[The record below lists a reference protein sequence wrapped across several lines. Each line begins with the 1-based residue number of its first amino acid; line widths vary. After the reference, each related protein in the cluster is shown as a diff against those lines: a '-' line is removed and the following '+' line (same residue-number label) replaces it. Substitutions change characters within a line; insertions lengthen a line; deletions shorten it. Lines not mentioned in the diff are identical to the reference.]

1 MRELGCRLNGI
12 KDLSPAGRGE
22 GEGGVFAMKRL
33 NHAKTVFDV
42 LKERGFIEK
51 VTDEEKLPEILKGK
65 VTCYI
70 GFDPTASSFHVGNLV
85 PIMALAHMQRHGH
98 RPISLVGGGTGLVGD
113 PSGKDEMRQIL
124 TYEEIAKNGEAQKR
138 QFSRFLDFTND
149 KALLLNNADWLT
161 KLNYIDFLRDIGVHF
176 SVNRMLA
183 AESVKIR
190 LESGL
195 SFIEFN
201 YQLLQAYDFW
211 YQFKYY
217 DCLIQ
222 MGGSDQWGN
231 IVAGIDL
238 IRRLE
243 GKQAYGITFP
253 LIMTADGRKMGK
265 TEKGAVWL
273 DPDRTSP
280 YEYYQFW
287 INTDDRDVKRF
298 LALFTFLP
306 MEEIQEKYGRLEGA
320 DLREV
325 KGELAYRAT
334 EIVHGKEEAEKA
346 RNASRAVFGS
356 LRAVE
361 SPDQAK
367 FEISQ
372 IPQDDGI
379 PTVYVPAEKL
389 TEEIPAFKLFS
400 ETTSLCASG
409 SEARRLIEQ
418 GGAYINDKKVDRFD
432 DLIKLED
439 NMRLRAGKKKF
450 MRIKV
455 LDKILK

>member
-1 MRELGCRLNGI
+1 MEWMKMGTIEKG
-12 KDLSPAGRGE
+12 KPKSVMD
-22 GEGGVFAMKRL
+22 VFI
-33 NHAKTVFDV
+33 
-42 LKERGFIEK
+42 ERGFIEQ
-51 VTDEEKLPEILKGK
+51 VTDEKRIPEILEGA

-70 GFDPTASSFHVGNLV
+70 GFDPTASSFHVGSLV

-98 RPISLVGGGTGLVGD
+98 RPIALIGGGTGLVGD

-124 TYEEIAKNGEAQKR
+124 TYEEIQKNAEAQKR
-138 QFSRFLDFTND
+138 QFSKFLDFSEGR
-149 KALLLNNADWLT
+149 ALLLNNADWLT
-161 KLNYIDFLRDIGVHF
+161 RLNYIDFLRDIGVHF

-183 AESVKIR
+183 TESIKIR

-211 YQFKYY
+211 YLFKNY

-243 GKQAYGITFP
+243 GRQAYGITFP

-265 TEKGAVWL
+265 TERGAVWL
-273 DPDRTSP
+273 DPTRTSP

-287 INTDDRDVKRF
+287 INTDDRDVRRF

-306 MEEIQEKYGRLEGA
+306 MEEIDEYGKLKGA
-320 DLREV
+320 AIRKAKEV
-325 KGELAYRAT
+325 LAFEAT
-334 EIVHGKEEAEKA
+334 KIVHGEEEAVKA
-346 RNASRAVFGS
+346 RAASRALFGKEDTEEGAIPTS
-356 LRAVE
+356 FL
-361 SPDQAK
+361 PKAK
-367 FEISQ
+367 FAE
-372 IPQDDGI
+372 GI
-379 PTVYVPAEKL
+379 P
-389 TEEIPAFKLFS
+389 IFKLF
-400 ETTSLCASG
+400 ETVALSASG

-418 GGAYINDKKVDRFD
+418 GGGYINEKRVEKIDQIVTLD
-432 DLIKLED
+432 DFNEKGELL
-439 NMRLRAGKKKF
+439 LRAGKKRF
-450 MRIKV
+450 HRIKL
-455 LDKILK
+455 LDKPEN

>member
-1 MRELGCRLNGI
+1 
-12 KDLSPAGRGE
+12 
-22 GEGGVFAMKRL
+22 MKPSK
-33 NHAKTVFDV
+33 HQKTVYDV
-42 LKERGFIEK
+42 FKERGFVEK
-51 VTDEEKLPEILKGK
+51 VTDEEKIPEILEGR

-98 RPISLVGGGTGLVGD
+98 RPIALAGGGTGLVGD

-124 TYEEIAKNGEAQKR
+124 TYEEIAKNAESQKK
-138 QFSRFLDFTND
+138 QFAHFLDFSED
-149 KALLLNNADWLT
+149 RALLLNNADWLT

-211 YQFKYY
+211 YQFKHY

-243 GKQAYGITFP
+243 GGQAYGITFP

-273 DPDRTSP
+273 DPERTSP

-306 MEEIQEKYGRLEGA
+306 MEEIQEKYGKLEGA
-320 DLREV
+320 ELRKAKEA
-325 KGELAYRAT
+325 LAYEAT
-334 EIVHGKEEAEKA
+334 KIVHGEDEAQKAKAASKRLFVSVSGDLSTQGSVMTNDDDSTPTTFIEK
-346 RNASRAVFGS
+346 
-356 LRAVE
+356 
-361 SPDQAK
+361 
-367 FEISQ
+367 
-372 IPQDDGI
+372 
-379 PTVYVPAEKL
+379 EKL
-389 TEEIPAFKLFS
+389 VSGVPMFKLF
-400 ETTSLCASG
+400 ETTGLCSSS

-418 GGAYINDKKVDRFD
+418 GGAYVNNKKVSKFD
-432 DLIKLED
+432 DLVRQED
-439 NMRLRAGKKKF
+439 FDSDGTVLLRAGKKKF
-450 MRIKV
+450 HRIKI
-455 LDKILK
+455 LDKK

>member
-1 MRELGCRLNGI
+1 M
-12 KDLSPAGRGE
+12 
-22 GEGGVFAMKRL
+22 
-33 NHAKTVFDV
+33 VFDV
-42 LKERGFIEK
+42 LKERGFIEQT
-51 VTDEEKLPEILKGK
+51 TDEERLRVLLRGK

-70 GFDPTASSFHVGNLV
+70 GFDPTASSFHVGSLV

-98 RPISLVGGGTGLVGD
+98 RPIALVGGGTGLVGD

-124 TYEEIAKNGEAQKR
+124 TYEEIAKNGEAQKK
-138 QFSRFLDFTND
+138 QFSRFLDFSES

-190 LESGL
+190 LETGL

-211 YQFKYY
+211 YQFKHYN
-217 DCLIQ
+217 CLIQ

-273 DPDRTSP
+273 DSERTSP
-280 YEYYQFW
+280 YEYFQFW
-287 INTDDRDVKRF
+287 INTDDRDVKKF
-298 LALFTFLP
+298 LALFTFIP
-306 MEEIQEKYGRLEGA
+306 KEEIEKYGKLEGA
-320 DLREV
+320 EIRKV
-325 KGELAYRAT
+325 KEILAFEAT
-334 EIVHGKEEAEKA
+334 KIVHGEEEAKKA
-346 RNASRAVFGS
+346 KATSRS
-356 LRAVE
+356 LFFKEGEDEE
-361 SPDQAK
+361 SV
-367 FEISQ
+367 
-372 IPQDDGI
+372 
-379 PTVYVPAEKL
+379 PTTSL
-389 TEEIPAFKLFS
+389 TLERFIEGIPAFKLFEIS
-400 ETTSLCASG
+400 TLCASG

-418 GGAYINDKKVDRFD
+418 GGAYINEKKVEKFD
-432 DLIKLED
+432 ELIKLD
-439 NMRLRAGKKKF
+439 SLDQKNRTLRLRAGKKKF
-450 MRIKV
+450 HRIKL
-455 LDKILK
+455 LDKNE

>member
-1 MRELGCRLNGI
+1 MM
-12 KDLSPAGRGE
+12 ATRGE
-22 GEGGVFAMKRL
+22 HE
-33 NHAKTVFDV
+33 KTVYDV
-42 LKERGFIEK
+42 FVERGFIEK
-51 VTDEEKLPEILKGK
+51 VTDEEKVPEVLKGK

-70 GFDPTASSFHVGNLV
+70 GFDPTASSFHVGSLV
-85 PIMALAHMQRHGH
+85 PIMSLAHMQRHGH
-98 RPISLVGGGTGLVGD
+98 QPIALVGGGTGLVGD

-124 TYEEIAKNGEAQKR
+124 TYDEIAKNAEAQKE
-138 QFSRFLDFTND
+138 QFSRFLDFSGD
-149 KALLLNNADWLT
+149 QALLLNNAEWLT

-183 AESVKIR
+183 TESVKIR
-190 LESGL
+190 LETGL

-211 YQFKYY
+211 HLFKYQN
-217 DCLIQ
+217 CLIQ

-273 DPDRTSP
+273 DPQRTSP

-306 MEEIQEKYGRLEGA
+306 MEEIQEKYGKLEGA
-320 DLREV
+320 DLRKAKEM
-325 KGELAYRAT
+325 LALEAT
-334 EIVHGKEEAEKA
+334 KIVHGEMEAEKA
-346 RNASRAVFGS
+346 RSASRS
-356 LRAVE
+356 LFISVSDSLSVQE
-361 SPDQAK
+361 SGNLDDSIPTTSIEKQK
-367 FEISQ
+367 FIE
-372 IPQDDGI
+372 GI
-379 PTVYVPAEKL
+379 P
-389 TEEIPAFKLFS
+389 IFKLF
-400 ETTSLCASG
+400 ELTGLCSSS

-418 GGAYINDKKVDRFD
+418 GGGYLNNKKLNKFDTLIGVDDFNEKD
-432 DLIKLED
+432 EIF
-439 NMRLRAGKKKF
+439 LRAGKKKF
-450 MRIKV
+450 HRIKI
-455 LDKILK
+455 LDKK

>member
-1 MRELGCRLNGI
+1 M
-12 KDLSPAGRGE
+12 DLKE
-22 GEGGVFAMKRL
+22 K
-33 NHAKTVFDV
+33 KTVFEV
-42 LKERGFIEK
+42 FKERGFIEQ
-51 VTDEEKLPEILKGK
+51 VTDEEKIAELLEGR

-85 PIMALAHMQRHGH
+85 PIMALSHMQRFGH
-98 RPISLVGGGTGLVGD
+98 RPIALIGGGTGLVGD

-124 TYEEIAKNGEAQKR
+124 TYEEINRNAEAQKR
-138 QFSRFLDFTND
+138 QFSRFLDFSEG

-183 AESVKIR
+183 TESIKIR

-211 YQFKYY
+211 YLFKHYQ
-217 DCLIQ
+217 CLIQ

-253 LIMTADGRKMGK
+253 LIKTADGKKMGK

-273 DPDRTSP
+273 DPNRTSP

-287 INTDDRDVKRF
+287 MNTDDRDVERF
-298 LALFTFLP
+298 LSLFTFLP
-306 MEEIQEKYGRLEGA
+306 MEEIREYGKLRGA
-320 DLREV
+320 EIRKAKEA
-325 KGELAYRAT
+325 LAFEAT
-334 EIVHGKEEAEKA
+334 KIVHGQEEAEKA
-346 RNASRAVFGS
+346 RDASKVLFSEMEAREDAIPTTFIEREKVIEGIPIFK
-356 LRAVE
+356 L
-361 SPDQAK
+361 
-367 FEISQ
+367 FEIS
-372 IPQDDGI
+372 GLS
-379 PTVYVPAEKL
+379 K
-389 TEEIPAFKLFS
+389 S
-400 ETTSLCASG
+400 S
-409 SEARRLIEQ
+409 SEARRLILQ
-418 GGAYINDKKVDRFD
+418 GGGYLNKKRVDHFDQLITLNDFNNRGEI
-432 DLIKLED
+432 L
-439 NMRLRAGKKKF
+439 LRAGKKKF
-450 MRIKV
+450 HRIK
-455 LDKILK
+455 LIENKGNF

>member
-1 MRELGCRLNGI
+1 
-12 KDLSPAGRGE
+12 
-22 GEGGVFAMKRL
+22 MKRAE
-33 NHAKTVFDV
+33 HEKTVYDLFV
-42 LKERGFIEK
+42 ERGFLEQ
-51 VTDEEKLPEILKGK
+51 VTDEGSLREILRKR

-85 PIMALAHMQRHGH
+85 PIMSLAHMQRHGH
-98 RPISLVGGGTGLVGD
+98 RPIALVGGGTGLVGD
-113 PSGKDEMRQIL
+113 PSGKDEMRQIM
-124 TYEEIAKNGEAQKR
+124 TKEEILQNAEAQKK
-138 QFSRFLDFTND
+138 QFSRFLDFSEYR
-149 KALLLNNADWLT
+149 ALLLNNADWLT

-183 AESVKIR
+183 SESIKIR
-190 LESGL
+190 LETGL

-211 YQFKYY
+211 HLFKHY

-265 TEKGAVWL
+265 TERGAVWL
-273 DPDRTSP
+273 DPSRTSP

-306 MEEIQEKYGRLEGA
+306 MEEVEEYGKLRGAEIRRAKEK
-320 DLREV
+320 
-325 KGELAYRAT
+325 LAFEAT
-334 EIVHGKEEAEKA
+334 KIVHGEAEALKA
-346 RNASRAVFGS
+346 RDASKALFISVSDSPTAPGS
-356 LRAVE
+356 SE
-361 SPDQAK
+361 AK
-367 FEISQ
+367 VDDS
-372 IPQDDGI
+372 IPTKVMGRKEFVQGI
-379 PTVYVPAEKL
+379 P
-389 TEEIPAFKLFS
+389 IFKLF
-400 ETTSLCASG
+400 ELTSLCGSG

-418 GGAYINDKKVDRFD
+418 GGAYLDRKRVDRFD
-432 DLIKLED
+432 YLVTLAEFREKDEIL
-439 NMRLRAGKKKF
+439 LRAGKKKF
-450 MRIKV
+450 HRIKI
-455 LDKILK
+455 LDND

>member
-1 MRELGCRLNGI
+1 
-12 KDLSPAGRGE
+12 
-22 GEGGVFAMKRL
+22 MKRME
-33 NHAKTVFDV
+33 HEKTVYDLFV
-42 LKERGFIEK
+42 ERGFLEQ
-51 VTDEEKLPEILKGK
+51 VTDEANLRELLKRE

-70 GFDPTASSFHVGNLV
+70 GFDPTASSFHVGSLV
-85 PIMALAHMQRHGH
+85 PIMSLAHMQRHGH
-98 RPISLVGGGTGLVGD
+98 RPIALVGGGTGLVGD
-113 PSGKDEMRQIL
+113 PSGKDEMRQIM
-124 TYEEIAKNGEAQKR
+124 TKEEIRQNAEFQKK
-138 QFSRFLDFTND
+138 QFAHFLDFSGD
-149 KALLLNNADWLT
+149 RALLLNNADWLT

-183 AESVKIR
+183 TESIKIR
-190 LESGL
+190 LETGL

-211 YQFKYY
+211 HLFKHH

-253 LIMTADGRKMGK
+253 LIMTADGKKMGK

-273 DPDRTSP
+273 DPERTSP

-306 MEEIQEKYGRLEGA
+306 MEEVEKYGDLKGA
-320 DLREV
+320 EIRKAKEI
-325 KGELAYRAT
+325 LAFEAT
-334 EIVHGKEEAEKA
+334 KIVHGEGEAKKA
-346 RNASRAVFGS
+346 RSASRALFS
-356 LRAVE
+356 KE
-361 SPDQAK
+361 KTDEDSIPTK
-367 FEISQ
+367 FIERGKFIE
-372 IPQDDGI
+372 GI
-379 PTVYVPAEKL
+379 P
-389 TEEIPAFKLFS
+389 IFKLF
-400 ETTSLCASG
+400 ETTNLCASS

-418 GGAYINDKKVDRFD
+418 GGGYLNDKRVDKFD
-432 DLIKLED
+432 LLIRLDDFNEKDEIL
-439 NMRLRAGKKKF
+439 LRAGKKKF
-450 MRIKV
+450 YRIK
-455 LDKILK
+455 IS

>member
-1 MRELGCRLNGI
+1 MKPVGRE
-12 KDLSPAGRGE
+12 
-22 GEGGVFAMKRL
+22 
-33 NHAKTVFDV
+33 KTVYDV
-42 LKERGFIEK
+42 FLERGFIEK
-51 VTDEEKLPEILKGK
+51 VTDEEKISEVLKEK

-85 PIMALAHMQRHGH
+85 PIMALSHMQRHGH
-98 RPISLVGGGTGLVGD
+98 RPIALAGGGTGLVGD

-124 TYEEIAKNGEAQKR
+124 TYEEIAKNAESQKK
-138 QFSRFLDFTND
+138 QFARFLDFSEGR
-149 KALLLNNADWLT
+149 ALLLNNADWLT

-211 YQFKYY
+211 YQFKHY

-273 DPDRTSP
+273 DPQRTSS

-306 MEEIQEKYGRLEGA
+306 MEEVEEYGKLKGA
-320 DLREV
+320 DLRKAKE
-325 KGELAYRAT
+325 KLAIEAT
-334 EIVHGKEEAEKA
+334 KIVHGEEEAEKA
-346 RNASRAVFGS
+346 RSASRALFISVSDSISMQGSVTAKVNPDDSIPTTFMEKEKFG
-356 LRAVE
+356 E
-361 SPDQAK
+361 
-367 FEISQ
+367 
-372 IPQDDGI
+372 GI
-379 PTVYVPAEKL
+379 PV
-389 TEEIPAFKLFS
+389 FKLF
-400 ETTSLCASG
+400 EATSLCASG

-418 GGAYINDKKVDRFD
+418 GGAYVNSKKVNKFNDLVKQEDFD
-432 DLIKLED
+432 PNGAVL
-439 NMRLRAGKKKF
+439 LRAGKKKF
-450 MRIKV
+450 HRIKI
-455 LDKILK
+455 LDKK

>member
-1 MRELGCRLNGI
+1 MQRTKN
-12 KDLSPAGRGE
+12 
-22 GEGGVFAMKRL
+22 
-33 NHAKTVFDV
+33 KTVYDV
-42 LKERGFIEK
+42 FIERGFIEK
-51 VTDEEKLPEILKGK
+51 VTDEEKVPEILEGK

-85 PIMALAHMQRHGH
+85 PIMSLAHMQRHGH
-98 RPISLVGGGTGLVGD
+98 QPITLVGGGTGLVGD

-124 TYEEIAKNGEAQKR
+124 TYEEIAKNAEAQKK
-138 QFSRFLDFTND
+138 QFARFLDFSED

-183 AESVKIR
+183 TESVKIR
-190 LESGL
+190 LETGL

-211 YQFKYY
+211 HLFKFHN
-217 DCLIQ
+217 CLIQ

-273 DPDRTSP
+273 DSQRTSP

-287 INTDDRDVKRF
+287 INTDDRDVERF

-306 MEEIQEKYGRLEGA
+306 MEDVREYGKLKGA
-320 DLREV
+320 DLRKAKEI
-325 KGELAYRAT
+325 LAFET
-334 EIVHGKEEAEKA
+334 TKIVHGEKEATKA
-346 RNASRAVFGS
+346 RAASRNVFGEGS
-356 LRAVE
+356 IDLPPP
-361 SPDQAK
+361 S
-367 FEISQ
+367 ISGEAMVDSYEDA
-372 IPQDDGI
+372 IPTTFIDREKIDKGI
-379 PTVYVPAEKL
+379 PV
-389 TEEIPAFKLFS
+389 FKLF
-400 ETTSLCASG
+400 ETTSLCASS

-418 GGAYINDKKVDRFD
+418 GGGYLNNKKVDKFD
-432 DLIKLED
+432 LVIKLDDFNERD
-439 NMRLRAGKKKF
+439 EILLRAGKKKF
-450 MRIKV
+450 HRIKIA
-455 LDKILK
+455 KKN